1 MMDVIV
7 ASKLAET
14 RYAEML
20 DEAAIDRRA
29 HSADSNTNRI
39 GLIGRIENAVCQTLA
54 QESASDHSHI
64 KLSTT
69 NLENRQGCRKA
80 SLFV

>member
-14 RYAEML
+14 RYSEML
-20 DEAAIDRRA
+20 DEAALDRRA

-39 GLIGRIENAVCQTLA
+39 GLMGRIENAVA
-54 QESASDHSHI
+54 EV
-64 KLSTT
+64 KLWRKNPRRTT
-69 NLENRQGCRKA
+69 VT
-80 SLFV
+80 SS